1 MSGASDAPQKENTM
15 KISTIK
21 NLTDNQI
28 RAMQSEAETE
38 CEYVMAAICDL
49 AIIGTFD
56 ANDWS
61 TLTHQEQVRV
71 GKMTREDAYAVI
83 VDAINLEA

>member
-1 MSGASDAPQKENTM
+1 M

-28 RAMQSEAETE
+28 RAMQSEAGTA
-38 CEYVMAAICDL
+38 CDYVMAAICDL

-61 TLTHQEQVRV
+61 TLTHQETARV
-71 GKMTREDAYAVI
+71 ARMTREEAYAVI
-83 VDAINLEA
+83 VDARNV

>member
-1 MSGASDAPQKENTM
+1 M
-15 KISTIK
+15 KTSTIK

-28 RAMQSEAETE
+28 RTMQSDAGTA
-38 CEYVMAAICDL
+38 CDYVMAAICDL

-56 ANDWS
+56 ADEWS
-61 TLTHQEQVRV
+61 TLTRQEQIRV
-71 GKMTREDAYAVI
+71 GNMTREDAYAVI